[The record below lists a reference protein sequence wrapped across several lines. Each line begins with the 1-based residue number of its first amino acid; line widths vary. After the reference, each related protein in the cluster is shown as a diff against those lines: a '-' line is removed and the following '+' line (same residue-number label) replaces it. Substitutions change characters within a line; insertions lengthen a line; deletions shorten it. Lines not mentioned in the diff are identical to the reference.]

1 MKKRL
6 LAICLTL
13 CLCIGML
20 PSAAMA
26 ELEQTPMGG
35 DEGESPSDLSEPTPA
50 ETVYVSAA
58 GSDESGDGSEGNPIC
73 HADNG
78 GERGQ
83 GTKRGL

>member
-50 ETVYVSAA
+50 ETVYV
-58 GSDESGDGSEGNPIC
+58 
-73 HADNG
+73 
-78 GERGQ
+78 
-83 GTKRGL
+83 